1 VILVKEPCLG
11 VRNPMPNATNRLFCR
26 LDGLTPTVRE
36 QQRANVS
43 KTLGL
48 LETESLPV
56 FEEATQ
62 TAARFLEAP
71 ICILGL
77 MVHDRLWLKSAVGLS
92 QLGLMNRIATSR
104 EIPRIDA
111 YCSYVIDSQQVL
123 AIEDTFQE
131 TVFTQSLLAQ
141 HYNIRSYLGTPL
153 VTHDGCCIGT
163 LAVMDTV
170 PRQFDIKDI
179 EFLTLI
185 ARWCLREFERD
196 HLLQTQATKETDWSS
211 FSQDYQALSL
221 ENADNIHKQDSS
233 YSISEI
239 KLKLL
244 RGLTQELRTPLTAV
258 IGMASI
264 LCGEVF
270 GPLTQKQREYVNI
283 IHNSG
288 QQVNALVNEIL
299 KLGTVQ
305 DERSKLQLTPVN
317 LEMLCQQIINDLT
330 PTAQQKRQQ
339 LRLSVEPGKRI
350 WMLDRDKVKQ
360 AIYYLIIS
368 VVESSAVGGEV
379 RVHIS
384 RRSNSLNLAL
394 WVSHPWLGDGLPQV
408 KLYAS
413 ALTNGMVERETVAP
427 WQNGNQWQSPQ
438 AQVIHPAS
446 LEANLIQ
453 LKEDGEIAKDGENP
467 QALLSLLLACY
478 LTEQHNGK
486 IVVQGSSE
494 SGYRYVLQLPQIAAE
509 ET

>member
-1 VILVKEPCLG
+1 
-11 VRNPMPNATNRLFCR
+11 M
-26 LDGLTPTVRE
+26 
-36 QQRANVS
+36 
-43 KTLGL
+43 
-48 LETESLPV
+48 
-56 FEEATQ
+56 
-62 TAARFLEAP
+62 
-71 ICILGL
+71 
-77 MVHDRLWLKSAVGLS
+77 
-92 QLGLMNRIATSR
+92 
-104 EIPRIDA
+104 
-111 YCSYVIDSQQVL
+111 
-123 AIEDTFQE
+123 
-131 TVFTQSLLAQ
+131 
-141 HYNIRSYLGTPL
+141 
-153 VTHDGCCIGT
+153 
-163 LAVMDTV
+163 
-170 PRQFDIKDI
+170 
-179 EFLTLI
+179 
-185 ARWCLREFERD
+185 
-196 HLLQTQATKETDWSS
+196 
-211 FSQDYQALSL
+211 
-221 ENADNIHKQDSS
+221 
-233 YSISEI
+233 
-239 KLKLL
+239 
-244 RGLTQELRTPLTAV
+244 
-258 IGMASI
+258 
-264 LCGEVF
+264 
-270 GPLTQKQREYVNI
+270 
-283 IHNSG
+283 
-288 QQVNALVNEIL
+288 NALVNEIL
-299 KLGTVQ
+299 KLGTIQ

-330 PTAQQKRQQ
+330 STAQQKRQQ

-384 RRSNSLNLAL
+384 RRGNSLNIGL

-413 ALTNGMVERETVAP
+413 ALTNGMVERETAAP
-427 WQNGNQWQSPQ
+427 WHNGNQWQSPQ

>member
-1 VILVKEPCLG
+1 MLIQAPCSG

-26 LDGLTPTVRE
+26 LDGFTPTLRE

-43 KTLGL
+43 KALGL
-48 LETESLPV
+48 LETESVPV
-56 FEEATQ
+56 FDEATQ

-104 EIPRIDA
+104 QIPRTDA

-123 AIEDTFQE
+123 VIEDTFQE

-141 HYNIRSYLGTPL
+141 HYSIRSYLGTPL
-153 VTHDGCCIGT
+153 ITHDGCCIGT
-163 LAVMDTV
+163 LAVMDTI
-170 PRQFDIKDI
+170 PRQFSSRDI

-196 HLLQTQATKETDWSS
+196 YLLKTQSTTEEEWIG
-211 FSQDYQALSL
+211 FSQESKAFGL
-221 ENADNIHKQDSS
+221 EKTENIQEQDSI

-288 QQVNALVNEIL
+288 QQMNALVNEIL
-299 KLGTVQ
+299 KLGIVQ
-305 DERSKLQLTPVN
+305 DDQSKLQLTPVN

-330 PTAQQKRQQ
+330 STAQQKRQE

-350 WMLDRDKVKQ
+350 WMLDRDKVQQ
-360 AIYYLIIS
+360 AIYYLIVS
-368 VVESSAVGGEV
+368 VIESSAVGGEV

-384 RRSNSLNLAL
+384 RRGNSLNIAL

-413 ALTNGMVERETVAP
+413 ALTNGIVEKEVLST
-427 WQNGNQWQSPQ
+427 WQNSHQWQSHQ
-438 AQVIHPAS
+438 GDQVISTAS
-446 LEANLIQ
+446 LEANLTQ
-453 LKEDGEIAKDGENP
+453 LREGNQAADAENP
-467 QALLSLLLACY
+467 QALLGLLLACY

-486 IVVQGSSE
+486 IIVQGSTE
-494 SGYRYVLQLPQIAAE
+494 SGYRYVLQLPKISAE